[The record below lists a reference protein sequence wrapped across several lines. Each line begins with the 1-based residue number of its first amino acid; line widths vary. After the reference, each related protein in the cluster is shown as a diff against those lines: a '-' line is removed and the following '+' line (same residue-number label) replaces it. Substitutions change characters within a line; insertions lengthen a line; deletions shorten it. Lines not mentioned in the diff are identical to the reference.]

1 MAGRMPSS
9 RAVREARTLKQQIA
23 VDETTLLTLEYPSVL
38 AELAA
43 FSMTPVGREKV
54 LGLRPGRD
62 IHSIEEAYAGYREV
76 SEFVKT
82 SGTLPLGGVGD
93 IRGIISKTDPEGA
106 YLLPPDLLSVLSNIT
121 SAQLVKSFFASR
133 DAERQYP
140 KTTARA
146 GRISWQN
153 ELRDALTRILDEKGE
168 IKDTASSALYNIRR
182 EIRGN
187 KERARR
193 ILDSITTDKST
204 REYLQE
210 DIITIRDDRYV
221 LAVKAGM
228 HTTFKGVVHGRS
240 GSGSTFFIE
249 PIELVELNNRVA
261 ILKREE
267 KAEEIEILKEATRQV
282 AAERGALLNDLEELS
297 GLDLFQAKA
306 LFGTETGGVVPV
318 IREKGDVKLLSAR
331 HPILVFKE
339 KRGSSP
345 AIPIDI
351 RIPEDRTVLVISG
364 ANTGGKTV
372 ALKALGLLT
381 LMGLSAIPIPAEEGS
396 EVIAFKEIL
405 SDIGDRQDIVASLST
420 FSAHVKRMKEF
431 LERASSGTLVLID
444 EAGAGTD
451 PSEGGAFAL
460 AAIETLRERGART
473 VVTTHLNLLKAYAQ
487 ANGAYLN
494 ASVEFDE
501 NTLKPLYRLLYGVP
515 GPSLGLSIAR
525 SLGIPQEIIER
536 AGGYI
541 KEKEG
546 AFIESIRALER
557 EKEEIRGIKE
567 RLSAL
572 EAGRSEALS
581 KLKKNR
587 EAIIEKAKKNIES
600 VVRKADED
608 IREAIAR
615 FREERG
621 RDSRKALSEVAKAKE
636 RARSK
641 FERKAEDY
649 LPSVGDKVTIEG
661 SSSKGVIVAV
671 DAGGKRAEVLV
682 GNLKVWAPWDK
693 LRKRGG
699 EAGRPS
705 KGISVSADMDLA
717 SKLNIIG
724 LRVDEAMPKVE
735 RFIDSAHA
743 NGLGS
748 VEIVHGMGTG
758 RLGKAVE
765 EYLKGN
771 PLVGSFHH
779 GTPVNGGVTV
789 VELK

>member
-1 MAGRMPSS
+1 M
-9 RAVREARTLKQQIA
+9 
-23 VDETTLLTLEYPSVL
+23 DETTLSTLEYPTVL
-38 AELAA
+38 FELAS

-54 LGLRPGRD
+54 LGLRPGKD
-62 IHSIEEAYAGYREV
+62 LHSIEEAYAEYHEV
-76 SEFVKT
+76 SDIVKT

-93 IRGIISKTDPEGA
+93 IRGILSKTDPDGA
-106 YLLPPDLLSVLSNIT
+106 YLLPSDLLSVLSNLT
-121 SAQLVKSFFASR
+121 SAELVKSLFESR
-133 DAERQYP
+133 EAGRQYP
-140 KTTARA
+140 RTAERA
-146 GRISWQN
+146 GRISRQD
-153 ELRDALTRILDEKGE
+153 ELRHALTRIIDEKGE
-168 IKDTASSALYNIRR
+168 IKDTASTALYNIRR

-204 REYLQE
+204 RDYLQE
-210 DIITIRDDRYV
+210 DIISIRDDRYV

-228 HTTFKGVVHGRS
+228 HTTFRGVVHGRS

-267 KAEEIEILKEATRQV
+267 KTEEIEILKEATRQV
-282 AAERGALLNDLEELS
+282 GAQREPLLSDLDELS
-297 GLDLFQAKA
+297 GLDLIQAKA
-306 LFGTETGGVVPV
+306 LFGRETGGVVPT
-318 IREKGDVKLLSAR
+318 IREKGDIKLLSAR

-345 AIPIDI
+345 AVPIDI
-351 RIPEDRTVLVISG
+351 RIPEDRSVLVISG

-372 ALKALGLLT
+372 ALKALGLIT
-381 LMGLSAIPIPAEEGS
+381 MMGLSAIPIPAEEGS
-396 EVIAFKEIL
+396 EVIVFKEIL

-460 AAIETLRERGART
+460 AAIETLREKGART

-487 ANGAYLN
+487 ANGSYLN

-501 NTLKPLYRLLYGVP
+501 KTLKPLYRLVYGVP

-546 AFIESIRALER
+546 AFIESIRSLER
-557 EKEEIRGIKE
+557 EKEEIKALRE

-581 KLKKNR
+581 KLRKNR
-587 EAIIEKAKKNIES
+587 DAVIERAKKNIES
-600 VVRKADED
+600 LVRKADED
-608 IREAIAR
+608 IREALAK

-621 RDSRKALSEVAKAKE
+621 MGSQKALAEVAKAKE
-636 RARSK
+636 RARAR
-641 FERKAEDY
+641 FERKAEEY
-649 LPSVGDKVTIEG
+649 IPAEGDKVTIEG
-661 SSSKGVIVAV
+661 SSSKGVVVAV
-671 DAGGKRAEVLV
+671 DTGGKKAEVLI
-682 GNLKVWAPWDK
+682 GSIKVWAPWDK

-699 EAGRPS
+699 DAGRPS
-705 KGISVSADMDLA
+705 KGISVNADMDLA

-724 LRVDEAMPKVE
+724 LRVDEAMPRVM

-765 EYLKGN
+765 EFLKGN
-771 PLVGSFHH
+771 PLVGRFHH
-779 GTPVNGGVTV
+779 GNPVNGGVTV

>member
-1 MAGRMPSS
+1 M
-9 RAVREARTLKQQIA
+9 
-23 VDETTLLTLEYPSVL
+23 DETTLSTLEYPAVL
-38 AELAA
+38 SELAS
-43 FSMTPVGREKV
+43 FTMTPVGREKA
-54 LGLRPGRD
+54 LMQRPGRD
-62 IHSIEEAYAGYREV
+62 IRSIEEAYAEFREV
-76 SEFVKT
+76 SELVKT

-93 IRGIISKTDPEGA
+93 IREVLSRTDPEGA
-106 YLLPPDLLSVLSNIT
+106 YLLPSELLTVLSNIT
-121 SAQLVKSFFASR
+121 SAGLVKAVFEPREAGRLYPRTAS
-133 DAERQYP
+133 
-140 KTTARA
+140 RA
-146 GRISWQN
+146 GRISSQD
-153 ELRDALTRILDEKGE
+153 ELRGALARILDERGE
-168 IKDTASSALYNIRR
+168 IKDTASTELYNIRR

-193 ILDSITTDKST
+193 ILESITTDKST

-261 ILKREE
+261 VLKREE

-282 AAERGALLNDLEELS
+282 ASERGALLNGLEELS
-297 GLDLFQAKA
+297 ELDLIQAKA
-306 LFGTETGGVVPV
+306 LFGRETGGVVPV
-318 IREKGDVKLLSAR
+318 VREGGDVKLLSAR

-339 KRGSSP
+339 KRGASP
-345 AIPIDI
+345 AVPIDI
-351 RIPEDRTVLVISG
+351 MIPEDRTVLVISG

-381 LMGLSAIPIPAEEGS
+381 LMGLSAMPVPAGEGS
-396 EVIAFKEIL
+396 EVVAFKEIL

-487 ANGAYLN
+487 ANKAYLN

-501 NTLKPLYRLLYGVP
+501 KTLKPLYGLLYGVP

-546 AFIESIRALER
+546 AFIESTRALER
-557 EKEEIRGIKE
+557 EKEEIREIKQ

-572 EAGRSEALS
+572 EKGRQEALS
-581 KLKKNR
+581 KFRKNR
-587 EAIIEKAKKNIES
+587 EAMIERAKKNIDS
-600 VVRKADED
+600 AVRKADED
-608 IREAIAR
+608 IREAVTR
-615 FREERG
+615 FRDERG
-621 RDSRKALSEVAKAKE
+621 RGSRNALAELAKAKE
-636 RARSK
+636 RARAK
-641 FERKAEDY
+641 FEQKAEEY
-649 LPSVGDKVTIEG
+649 VPSEGDKVAIEG
-661 SSSKGVIVAV
+661 SSSKGVVVAL

-682 GNLKVWAPWDK
+682 GSLKVWAPWDK
-693 LRKRGG
+693 LRRRGG
-699 EAGRPS
+699 DAGRPS

-724 LRVDEAMPKVE
+724 LRVDEAMPRVMK
-735 RFIDSAHA
+735 FIDSAHA

-765 EYLKGN
+765 EFLRGN
-771 PLVGSFHH
+771 PLVGRFHH